1 MSVTSGSSNQLAD
14 NFKEQL
20 TGKLSGD
27 VVRRTVE
34 SLEKITESQL
44 KAATAHGAKGALASL
59 IFYVK
64 GQCTINGG
72 KSFNGTA
79 YGVSFPGGGALFGDV
94 YLTDAAPTL
103 DQLYKKTTNWA
114 FTAQIAYT
122 AFYFFDSKETLLGH
136 FQAGSVSTVAGSGA
150 GSGSWS

>member
-20 TGKLSGD
+20 TGKLSED

-44 KAATAHGAKGALASL
+44 KAATAHAATGALASL

-64 GQCTINGG
+64 GQCTIRGG
-72 KSFNGTA
+72 KSFNGSA
-79 YGVSFPGGGALFGDV
+79 YGASSPGGGALFGDV
-94 YLTDAAPTL
+94 YLAGASTL
-103 DQLYKKTTNWA
+103 DQLYRQTTDWA
-114 FTAQIAYT
+114 FTAEIAYT
-122 AFYFFDSKETLLGH
+122 AFYFFDSNGNLLGH
-136 FQAGSVSTVAGSGA
+136 FQAGSVSTVAGSGT